1 LEAAHTPFRVLL
13 ITGEA
18 MFHADHSFRCSLLI
32 LLAGLIAVPLI
43 AQARQIPREHEGGI
57 FVRLSAGIAGVNT
70 SIDDGGEKT
79 EFTEGGGA
87 HNLALGGIA
96 WKNIALHATSFGW
109 AVRDPLVE
117 VDGVDQGRFNGTAS
131 LNALGGGVTW
141 YIMPVNIYI
150 SGSAGF
156 SWLSLT
162 QNYTRNSSVGIAF
175 DLTVGKEWWVS
186 DRWGLGVSVGLD
198 GHSVPV
204 EGIDGNWEG
213 GSFRVLFS
221 ATFN

>member
-1 LEAAHTPFRVLL
+1 MLNVDQAIRRIFLALL
-13 ITGEA
+13 V
-18 MFHADHSFRCSLLI
+18 
-32 LLAGLIAVPLI
+32 GLIAVPSV

-57 FVRLSAGIAGVNT
+57 FIRLSAGIAGSGT
-70 SIDDGGEKT
+70 SIEDAGVKT
-79 EFTEGGGA
+79 EFSEGGGTT
-87 HNLALGGIA
+87 NLAIGGMA

-109 AVRDPLVE
+109 AVSDPNIK

-131 LNALGGGVTW
+131 LNAIGGGVTW

-156 SWLSLT
+156 GWLSVT
-162 QNYTRNSSVGIAF
+162 QNFRSDTSTGFAF

-186 DRWGLGVSVGLD
+186 DRWGLGVAVGAN
-198 GHSVPV
+198 GHSIPV
-204 EGIDGNWEG
+204 EGVDANWEG
-213 GSFRVLFS
+213 GSIGVRFS